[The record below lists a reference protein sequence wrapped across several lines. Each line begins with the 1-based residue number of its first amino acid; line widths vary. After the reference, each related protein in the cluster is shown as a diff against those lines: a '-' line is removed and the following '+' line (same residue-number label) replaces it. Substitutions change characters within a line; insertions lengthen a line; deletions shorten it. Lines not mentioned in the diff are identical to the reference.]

1 MRGGML
7 RHQRVQPLGIFPH
20 SRQVSF
26 LDGALEC
33 LNLPAKISQG
43 SAAQDVAPIAYQF
56 FRMANK
62 QTGMFDRSRA
72 EHAAK
77 ATRSSRISN
86 GNRLPAAETS
96 ISAVFHRKSILS
108 ALLALI
114 FLSFFGILTLSA
126 SMLPQSYD
134 WRYSVISHL
143 LSPRD
148 NPSHYRLAAGGLA
161 LTGLLMLPFAGYLRR
176 QLGMIAPRVALLC
189 AGSFLAGIVALICA
203 CFVVPQHT
211 HDVLRIRRLHELL
224 GRSAAGFLALAM
236 ICGCWCAWKARHKS
250 RGAARLFWIWSALTL
265 LPLVGI
271 FCSEALL
278 VLTRLEPARMKL
290 VHATLRNSV
299 FWHLGFWEWTGAV
312 AVFAFLCAAVFLLP
326 AQASVKS

>member
-1 MRGGML
+1 
-7 RHQRVQPLGIFPH
+7 
-20 SRQVSF
+20 
-26 LDGALEC
+26 
-33 LNLPAKISQG
+33 LPAKISQG
-43 SAAQDVAPIAYQF
+43 GVAQDVAPIAYQF

-62 QTGMFDRSRA
+62 QPGMFDRSRA

-77 ATRSSRISN
+77 ATRSLRISN
-86 GNRLPAAETS
+86 GNRLPGAETF
-96 ISAVFHRKSILS
+96 IPAVFHRKSILS

-114 FLSFFGILTLSA
+114 FLSFFGTLTLSA
-126 SMLPQSYD
+126 SMSRQSYD

-148 NPSHYRLAAGGLA
+148 NPSYYRLAAGGLA

-176 QLGMIAPRVALLC
+176 QLGMIAPRVAAVC
-189 AGSFLAGIVALICA
+189 SGSFLAGIVALICA

-236 ICGCWCAWKARHKS
+236 IGGCWCAWKGRYKS
-250 RGAARLFWIWSALTL
+250 RGASRLFWIWSALTL
-265 LPLVGI
+265 LPLAGI

-278 VLTRLEPARMKL
+278 ILTRLEPTRMQP
-290 VHATLRNSV
+290 VHAALRHSI

>member
-1 MRGGML
+1 L
-7 RHQRVQPLGIFPH
+7 
-20 SRQVSF
+20 
-26 LDGALEC
+26 
-33 LNLPAKISQG
+33 
-43 SAAQDVAPIAYQF
+43 
-56 FRMANK
+56 
-62 QTGMFDRSRA
+62 
-72 EHAAK
+72 
-77 ATRSSRISN
+77 RISN

-96 ISAVFHRKSILS
+96 VPALFNRKSILS

-114 FLSFFGILTLSA
+114 FLSFFGTLTVCA
-126 SMLPQSYD
+126 SMFPKSYD

-161 LTGLLMLPFAGYLRR
+161 LSGLLMLPFAGYLRR
-176 QLGMIAPRVALLC
+176 QLGMIAPRVALVC

-236 ICGCWCAWKARHKS
+236 IGGCWCAWKGRYKS
-250 RGAARLFWIWSALTL
+250 RGASRLFWIWSALTL
-265 LPLVGI
+265 LPLAGI

-278 VLTRLEPARMKL
+278 ILTRLEPTRMQP
-290 VHATLRNSV
+290 VHAALRHSI

-326 AQASVKS
+326 AQASVKG

>member
-1 MRGGML
+1 
-7 RHQRVQPLGIFPH
+7 
-20 SRQVSF
+20 
-26 LDGALEC
+26 
-33 LNLPAKISQG
+33 
-43 SAAQDVAPIAYQF
+43 
-56 FRMANK
+56 
-62 QTGMFDRSRA
+62 MFDRSRA

-77 ATRSSRISN
+77 ATRSLRISN
-86 GNRLPAAETS
+86 CNRLPVAETS
-96 ISAVFHRKSILS
+96 IPEVFHRKSILS

-114 FLSFFGILTLSA
+114 FLSFFGTLTLCA
-126 SMLPQSYD
+126 SMFPKSYD

-148 NPSHYRLAAGGLA
+148 NPSHYRLAASGLA

-176 QLGMIAPRVALLC
+176 HLGMIAPRVALVC

-236 ICGCWCAWKARHKS
+236 ICGCWCAWKGRHKS
-250 RGAARLFWIWSALTL
+250 RDATCLFWTWSVLTL
-265 LPLVGI
+265 LPLAGI

-278 VLTRLEPARMKL
+278 LLTRLEPTWMQP
-290 VHATLRNSV
+290 VHAALRHSV
-299 FWHLGFWEWTGAV
+299 LGHLGFWEWTGAV
-312 AVFAFLCAAVFLLP
+312 AVFAFLCAAVFLMP
-326 AQASVKS
+326 PQNKR

>member
-1 MRGGML
+1 MRAGML
-7 RHQRVQPLGIFPH
+7 CHQRFQSLGIFPH

-26 LDGALEC
+26 PDGALEC

-43 SAAQDVAPIAYQF
+43 GVAQDVAPIAYQF

-62 QTGMFDRSRA
+62 QPGMFDRSRA

-77 ATRSSRISN
+77 ATRSLRISN
-86 GNRLPAAETS
+86 GNRLPAAETF
-96 ISAVFHRKSILS
+96 IPAIFHRKSILS
-108 ALLALI
+108 ALLAVI
-114 FLSFFGILTLSA
+114 FLSFFGTLTLSA
-126 SMLPQSYD
+126 SMSPQSYD

-176 QLGMIAPRVALLC
+176 QLGMIAPSLALVC
-189 AGSFLAGIVALICA
+189 SGS
-203 CFVVPQHT
+203 
-211 HDVLRIRRLHELL
+211 
-224 GRSAAGFLALAM
+224 FLALAM
-236 ICGCWCAWKARHKS
+236 IGGCWCAWKGRYKS
-250 RGAARLFWIWSALTL
+250 RGASRLFWIWSALTL
-265 LPLVGI
+265 LPLAGI

-278 VLTRLEPARMKL
+278 LLTRLEPTRMQP
-290 VHATLRNSV
+290 VHAALRHSI

>member
-1 MRGGML
+1 ML
-7 RHQRVQPLGIFPH
+7 RHQRVQPFGIFPH
-20 SRQVSF
+20 CRQVSF
-26 LDGALEC
+26 FDGALKC

-43 SAAQDVAPIAYQF
+43 GVAQDVAPIAYQF

-62 QTGMFDRSRA
+62 QPGMFDRSRA

-77 ATRSSRISN
+77 ATRSLRISN

-96 ISAVFHRKSILS
+96 IPAVFHRKSILS

-114 FLSFFGILTLSA
+114 FLSFFGTLTLSA
-126 SMLPQSYD
+126 SISPQSYD

-176 QLGMIAPRVALLC
+176 QLGMIAPRVAAVC
-189 AGSFLAGIVALICA
+189 SGSFLAGIVALICA

-224 GRSAAGFLALAM
+224 GAPPPGFSP
-236 ICGCWCAWKARHKS
+236 W
-250 RGAARLFWIWSALTL
+250 
-265 LPLVGI
+265 
-271 FCSEALL
+271 
-278 VLTRLEPARMKL
+278 
-290 VHATLRNSV
+290 
-299 FWHLGFWEWTGAV
+299 
-312 AVFAFLCAAVFLLP
+312 
-326 AQASVKS
+326 Q

>member
-1 MRGGML
+1 ML
-7 RHQRVQPLGIFPH
+7 CHQRVQPLRIFPH
-20 SRQVSF
+20 ARQVSF

-43 SAAQDVAPIAYQF
+43 GVAQDVAAVAYQF

-62 QTGMFDRSRA
+62 QQGMFDRSRA

-77 ATRSSRISN
+77 ATRSLRISN

-96 ISAVFHRKSILS
+96 IPVVFHRKSILS
-108 ALLALI
+108 TLLALI
-114 FLSFFGILTLSA
+114 FLSFFGTLALSG
-126 SMLPQSYD
+126 SMSPQSYD

-161 LTGLLMLPFAGYLRR
+161 LTGLLMLPFAEYLRR
-176 QLGMIAPRVALLC
+176 QLGMIAPRVAPVC
-189 AGSFLAGIVALICA
+189 SGSFLAGIVALICA

-211 HDVLRIRRLHELL
+211 HDVLRIRRLHEVL

-236 ICGCWCAWKARHKS
+236 IGSCWCAWKGRCKG
-250 RGAARLFWIWSALTL
+250 RGISRLFWIWSALTL
-265 LPLVGI
+265 LPLAGI
-271 FCSEALL
+271 FCSEVLL
-278 VLTRLEPARMKL
+278 ILTRLEPTRMQP
-290 VHATLRNSV
+290 VHAALRHSI

-326 AQASVKS
+326 GQADFKN

>member
-1 MRGGML
+1 
-7 RHQRVQPLGIFPH
+7 
-20 SRQVSF
+20 
-26 LDGALEC
+26 
-33 LNLPAKISQG
+33 
-43 SAAQDVAPIAYQF
+43 
-56 FRMANK
+56 
-62 QTGMFDRSRA
+62 MFDRSRA

-77 ATRSSRISN
+77 ATRSLQISN

-96 ISAVFHRKSILS
+96 IPAVFHRKSILS
-108 ALLALI
+108 ALLAVI
-114 FLSFFGILTLSA
+114 FLSFFGTLTLSA
-126 SMLPQSYD
+126 SMSLQSYD

-143 LSPRD
+143 LSPRE

-176 QLGMIAPRVALLC
+176 QLGMIAPRVALVC
-189 AGSFLAGIVALICA
+189 AGSFLAGIAALICA

-236 ICGCWCAWKARHKS
+236 ICGCWCSWKGRYKS
-250 RGAARLFWIWSALTL
+250 RGVSLLFWIWSALTL
-265 LPLVGI
+265 LPLAGI

-278 VLTRLEPARMKL
+278 LLTRLEPTRMQL
-290 VHATLRNSV
+290 VHAALRHSV

-326 AQASVKS
+326 AQAGVKS

>member
-33 LNLPAKISQG
+33 LNLPVNIGQG
-43 SAAQDVAPIAYQF
+43 GVAQDVAPVAYQF
-56 FRMANK
+56 LRMANK

-77 ATRSSRISN
+77 ATRSLRISN
-86 GNRLPAAETS
+86 CNRLPAAETS
-96 ISAVFHRKSILS
+96 FLAVFHRKSILS

-114 FLSFFGILTLSA
+114 FLSFFGTLTLCA
-126 SMLPQSYD
+126 SMFPKSYD

-176 QLGMIAPRVALLC
+176 QLGMIASRVALVC
-189 AGSFLAGIVALICA
+189 AGSLLAGIVALIYA

-211 HDVLRIRRLHELL
+211 HDLLRIRRLHELL
-224 GRSAAGFLALAM
+224 GRSAAGFLTLAM
-236 ICGCWCAWKARHKS
+236 IGGCWRAWKGRYKS
-250 RGAARLFWIWSALTL
+250 RGASRLF
-265 LPLVGI
+265 
-271 FCSEALL
+271 
-278 VLTRLEPARMKL
+278 
-290 VHATLRNSV
+290 
-299 FWHLGFWEWTGAV
+299 
-312 AVFAFLCAAVFLLP
+312 
-326 AQASVKS
+326 

>member
-7 RHQRVQPLGIFPH
+7 CHQRIQPLGIFPH

-43 SAAQDVAPIAYQF
+43 GVAQDVATIAYQF

-62 QTGMFDRSRA
+62 QPGMFDRSRA

-77 ATRSSRISN
+77 ATRSLRISN
-86 GNRLPAAETS
+86 GNRLPAAETF
-96 ISAVFHRKSILS
+96 IPAVFHRKSILS

-114 FLSFFGILTLSA
+114 FLSFFGTLTLSA
-126 SMLPQSYD
+126 SMSRRSYD

-148 NPSHYRLAAGGLA
+148 NPSHYRLAAGGVA
-161 LTGLLMLPFAGYLRR
+161 LTGLFLLPLAGFFCPPF
-176 QLGMIAPRVALLC
+176 GMIAPREALGC
-189 AGSFLAGIVALICA
+189 SGSFLARIVSFICA
-203 CFVVPQHT
+203 CFFLPQNT

-224 GRSAAGFLALAM
+224 GRSAA
-236 ICGCWCAWKARHKS
+236 
-250 RGAARLFWIWSALTL
+250 
-265 LPLVGI
+265 
-271 FCSEALL
+271 
-278 VLTRLEPARMKL
+278 
-290 VHATLRNSV
+290 
-299 FWHLGFWEWTGAV
+299 
-312 AVFAFLCAAVFLLP
+312 
-326 AQASVKS
+326 